1 MRRSLLPIVLMIFM
15 LFSLGSCS
23 DKFSNKNRI
32 SSLRLFSEDGKESG
46 ISDIE
51 GEKKLLMFFP
61 DDSGYKSEAAY
72 KLTEIFGDTVHVIA
86 VFKEQIPDEMKEVFV
101 DDKTDWYYCNS
112 KSIFKE
118 EVQIFLTDKDGKIL
132 GTFGSSFAGAAAEMA
147 SDCDKE
153 ELRRK
158 ITGFLISENEESFS
172 GDTLLIAYKPSCGK
186 CAEMLQRVYSRK
198 DRLKEKYNLVT
209 LVSGAD
215 ELHPEFGDFTVIDV
229 SEIYL
234 KALRLENN
242 MGFFLIQ
249 NGEYIGSVEE
259 NQLY

>member
-86 VFKEQIPDEMKEVFV
+86 VFKEQIPDEMKEVFA

-172 GDTLLIAYKPSCGK
+172 GDSLLIEYMAYCLNF
-186 CAEMLQRVYSRK
+186 A
-198 DRLKEKYNLVT
+198 
-209 LVSGAD
+209 
-215 ELHPEFGDFTVIDV
+215 VILLCV
-229 SEIYL
+229 
-234 KALRLENN
+234 
-242 MGFFLIQ
+242 F
-249 NGEYIGSVEE
+249 
-259 NQLY
+259 